1 MATKLFSS
9 PVFGPVQSR
18 RFGVS
23 LGINLLPADGKIC
36 SFDCVYCECGF
47 NKKTQT
53 KSGFPEKTHVRDVL
67 IDKLVSMRAEGIL
80 PDVITFAGNG
90 EPTLHPDFLWII
102 QETIRIRDTYAPN
115 CEISVL
121 TNGSRIIKEDVFKA
135 LLLVDNNCIKLDT
148 VDKEYIDRVDCP
160 KGDYNLHDIIDS
172 MKAFGKDCIIQT
184 MFVQGEVDGFNVD
197 NTSDYYV
204 KPWIEAVREINPQ
217 KVMIYTIDRETPAK
231 DLQKVSKDVL
241 DSIGNRVREETGL
254 DVDVSY

>member
-36 SFDCVYCECGF
+36 SFDCIYCECGL

-53 KSGFPEKTHVRDVL
+53 KSGFPEKTHVIEVL
-67 IDKLVSMRAEGIL
+67 SLKLASMSEEGEL

-102 QETIRIRDTYAPN
+102 QETVRIRDTYAPN

-160 KGDYNLHDIIDS
+160 KGDYNLNDIIDK

-197 NTSDYYV
+197 NTRDYYV
-204 KPWIEAVREINPQ
+204 TPWINTLQEINPK
-217 KVMIYTIDRETPAK
+217 KVMIYTIDRETPSK
-231 DLQKVSKDVL
+231 GLQKASKAIL
-241 DSIGNRVREETGL
+241 DSIADRVRKETGL
-254 DVDVSY
+254 EVDVSY